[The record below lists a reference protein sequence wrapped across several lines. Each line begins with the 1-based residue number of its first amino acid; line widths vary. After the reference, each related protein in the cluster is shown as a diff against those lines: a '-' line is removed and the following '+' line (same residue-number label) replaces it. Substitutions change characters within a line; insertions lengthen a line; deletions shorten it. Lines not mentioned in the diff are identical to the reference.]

1 MFMII
6 VIVVIEYLL
15 NVDNKGFTQ
24 FRKKA
29 N

>member
-6 VIVVIEYLL
+6 VIVVIEHLL
-15 NVDNKGFTQ
+15 NVDKKGFTQ